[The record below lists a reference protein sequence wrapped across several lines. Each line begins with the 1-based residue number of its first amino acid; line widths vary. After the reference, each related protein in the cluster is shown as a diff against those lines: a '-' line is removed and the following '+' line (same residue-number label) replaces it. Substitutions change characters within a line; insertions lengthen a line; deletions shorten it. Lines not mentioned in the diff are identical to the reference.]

1 MLLFNFKHV
10 ILVAHPT
17 GVQGVRNA
25 VLIQGLRS
33 CRGFDKLSHRSRLTP
48 AYYYVQPATQVK
60 YPHRGLS
67 I

>member
-1 MLLFNFKHV
+1 MLLYNFKHV

-33 CRGFDKLSHRSRLTP
+33 CRGFDKLSHRTRLTP
-48 AYYYVQPATQVK
+48 AYYKVKPATRVTFDF
-60 YPHRGLS
+60 
-67 I
+67 